1 MLYTPSKKVFALVD
15 CNNFYVS
22 CERVFNPKLWNKPVV
37 VLSNNDGC
45 AVALSNEAKALGL
58 TRATAMFHHK
68 ELVKRHDVQLFSS
81 NYTLYGDMSHRVMS
95 CLREFSPSMEVY
107 SIDEA
112 FLSLDGMKGSLTE
125 YGTSI
130 RQKVTRWTGIPIS
143 VGIGPSKTLAKLAN
157 HVAKKRCGDFGVY
170 NILDETDIDGL
181 LKSIDVGETWGVGRR
196 YKKMLNQ
203 NGIHTVYDLKMAEDK
218 WIRKKMTVVG
228 LRTVLELRGIP
239 CYNLEE
245 HIPAKQGIVCSRSF
259 GKPVES
265 LSDMREAVATFAS
278 RAAEK
283 LRKQNSVVKSL
294 SVFIE
299 TNYFKEN
306 EPQYRNSLELTLST
320 ATADTGKIIS
330 EACFGLKQIYR
341 SGYRY
346 KKAGVM
352 FLEILP
358 ESDIQPDMFS
368 PANSKAE
375 KLQPVID
382 SLNERFGLGTVG
394 VLAMGLK
401 KRWRMR
407 QEHLSPRYTTRWDEI
422 LTVG

>member
-1 MLYTPSKKVFALVD
+1 MLYTPSEKVFALVD

-22 CERVFNPKLWNKPVV
+22 CERVFNPKLWDKPVV

-58 TRATAMFHHK
+58 TRATPMFYHK
-68 ELVKRHDVQLFSS
+68 DLVRRHDVQLFSS
-81 NYTLYGDMSHRVMS
+81 NYTLYGDMSHRVMQ
-95 CLREFSPSMEVY
+95 CLSEFSPNMEVY

-112 FLSLDGMKGSLTE
+112 FLSLDGIGGSLID

-130 RQKVTRWTGIPIS
+130 RQKVTQWTGIPIS

-157 HVAKKRCGDFGVY
+157 HVAKKRCGDVGVY
-170 NILDETDIDGL
+170 NFLDETDVDGMM
-181 LKSIDVGETWGVGRR
+181 KSIDVGETWGVGRR

-218 WIRKKMTVVG
+218 WIRKKMTVMG
-228 LRTVLELRGIP
+228 LRTVWELRGTP
-239 CYNLEE
+239 CYSLEE
-245 HIPAKQGIVCSRSF
+245 NIPAKQSIVCSRSF

-283 LRKQNSVVKSL
+283 LRKQKSVVKSL

-306 EPQYRNSLELTLST
+306 EPQYRKSLELTLPT

-330 EACFGLKQIYR
+330 EACAGLEKIYR
-341 SGYRY
+341 C
-346 KKAGVM
+346 
-352 FLEILP
+352 
-358 ESDIQPDMFS
+358 
-368 PANSKAE
+368 
-375 KLQPVID
+375 
-382 SLNERFGLGTVG
+382 
-394 VLAMGLK
+394 
-401 KRWRMR
+401 
-407 QEHLSPRYTTRWDEI
+407 
-422 LTVG
+422 